1 MAVVVFVILIAVV
14 VFHRGGLQN
23 WVVFFPV
30 MVMVVVVLVIQG
42 IEAFFTV
49 IVESFL

>member
-1 MAVVVFVILIAVV
+1 MAVVVFVILIALV
-14 VFHRGGLQN
+14 VFHKIE
-23 WVVFFPV
+23 WSFFPV
-30 MVMVVVVLVIQG
+30 MVMAVVVLVIQG